1 MYCPWGRFT
10 LDELV
15 WAWVKAGGQKLI
27 PELLGERLK
36 PSLGLSIL
44 GVHRVEVLEIDER
57 R

>member
-1 MYCPWGRFT
+1 
-10 LDELV
+10 
-15 WAWVKAGGQKLI
+15 VKGGGQKLI